1 MFKLSICWFYK
12 SFASTVLFS
21 KYRQSG
27 QASDMKIYLLSS
39 LSLLPMSYNLTETS
53 FSHNNG
59 MEGEVMASWV

>member
-1 MFKLSICWFYK
+1 MFNLSICWLYK

-39 LSLLPMSYNLTETS
+39 FKLIANELKLIANELKLIANEL
-53 FSHNNG
+53 
-59 MEGEVMASWV
+59 